1 MTFRALKTAVFKAK
15 KPPFASHCVSSVW
28 KGEKYKAYILKYKA
42 HILKYMACIFHN
54 KPCVFFR
61 GTFMKRILPL
71 LCLQKTYIRRQ
82 RLIFRLKKHKKNFAD

>member
-42 HILKYMACIFHN
+42 
-54 KPCVFFR
+54 CVFFR